1 MSNIGK
7 KTIFLSSTIK
17 INTFKS
23 FLIIKGVFGVVKIRI
38 NVPLIVKYNNNSLYL
53 TLKKKKNYF
62 NVTKSMWGTL
72 RSQIFKIIKG
82 VYKYHLIKLKFIGV
96 GYKAF
101 LKKNFLILRLGFSHK
116 IFCTIPKIVK
126 ITKIKKRPPTFLL
139 KSFDLNVLN
148 LTSFLIRSFKKP
160 EPYKGKG
167 ILFIN
172 EYIKLKQG
180 KKTKN

>member
-1 MSNIGK
+1 MEK
-7 KTIFLSSTIK
+7 KKLFLSSTIQ
-17 INTFKS
+17 INTFKN
-23 FLIIKGVFGVVKIRI
+23 FLIIKGVFGVVKINI
-38 NVPLIVKYNNNSLYL
+38 KIPLAIKYNDYSLCL
-53 TLKKKKNYF
+53 ALKKKSYSCL
-62 NVTKSMWGTL
+62 TKSMLGTL
-72 RSQIFKIIKG
+72 RSQLFKIVKG
-82 VYKYHLIKLKFIGV
+82 VYKYHLVKLKFIGV

-126 ITKIKKRPPTFLL
+126 ISKIKKRPPTFLL

-167 ILFIN
+167 ILFVN
-172 EYIKLKQG
+172 EYVKLKQG